1 MVYKTK
7 ISVTD
12 TVKKY
17 FLFMLMAFVGL
28 TAVAQDSDSDEDEG
42 EDDGQPAACENK
54 WGSDSVETAKQLSL
68 FNQYYQEKKYVE
80 AYPYWKYLFENAPC
94 IQKRITYAG
103 PFIVK
108 KKLREVVA
116 ERKPVYEAEKAK
128 KAELKAAGNQE
139 NYDAYKEEMK
149 VTREAYQAILDMHAE
164 EVFASHRKR
173 IEFWDGEAKVLGD
186 LADDMAKLTP
196 DRRIEALGIFEQSID
211 MAGDKTKYGVP
222 KDYIYAGVKAY
233 KAKEMSMDSL
243 FLILDKV
250 TPIIDANITKYT
262 ADGVSAKDSVTG
274 VKWLKTQDAVIG
286 MMKPYLDCD
295 KLEELKKPYFADK
308 KSDVNWLKATVK
320 LLDRGGCESK
330 AFYLECSEA
339 LFSLEPSSDA
349 ALSLAKAF
357 GKQGDDTK
365 AVSYYT
371 KAADLAP
378 NDDAKYDIW
387 IKLAKT
393 AKNNKQ
399 YSTVRDY
406 ARKALAINANSG
418 EAYILIGDAYA
429 ASASSCGSGDLGR
442 GGVYLVAVDK
452 YAKAKS
458 VDVSVA
464 EDAQAK
470 INKYSA
476 YFPGKE
482 DAFFKGINNGDA
494 YRVGCW
500 IGEST
505 SVRTIGG

>member
-1 MVYKTK
+1 M
-7 ISVTD
+7 
-12 TVKKY
+12 KKY
-17 FLFMLMAFVGL
+17 FLFMLMAFVGFA
-28 TAVAQDSDSDEDEG
+28 AVAQDTDDDKEVDE
-42 EDDGQPAACENK
+42 EDDGSPAACLNK

-68 FNQYYQEKKYVE
+68 FNQYYQEKKFVE

-116 ERKPVYEAEKAK
+116 ERKPVYAAEKEK
-128 KAELKAAGNQE
+128 LKELKAAGNQE
-139 NYDAYKEEMK
+139 NYDAYKAEMK
-149 VTREAYQAILDMHAE
+149 ANIAAYKDEVDGYAE
-164 EVFASHRKR
+164 QVFSSHRKR

-196 DRRIEALGIFEQSID
+196 DRRLEALGIFEKSID

-250 TPIIDANITKYT
+250 TPIIDANISKYT
-262 ADGVSAKDSVTG
+262 ADGVSDKDSSTG

-295 KLEELKKPYFADK
+295 KLEELKKPYFADNK
-308 KSDVNWLKATVK
+308 GDVNWLKSTVK

-339 LFSLEPSSDA
+339 LYTLEPNSDA

-357 GKQGDDTK
+357 GKQGDDAK

-429 ASASSCGSGDLGR
+429 ASASSCGSGELGR

-458 VDVSVA
+458 VDASVA

-482 DAFFKGINNGDA
+482 DAFFKGINNGDG

-505 SVRTIGG
+505 TVRTIGG

>member
-1 MVYKTK
+1 M
-7 ISVTD
+7 
-12 TVKKY
+12 KKY
-17 FLFMLMAFVGL
+17 LLFAFVAL
-28 TAVAQDSDSDEDEG
+28 VSVNATAQKNGNPESVECQ
-42 EDDGQPAACENK
+42 NK
-54 WGSDSVETAKQLSL
+54 WGADSVETAKQLSL

-94 IQKRITYAG
+94 IQKRVTYAG

-108 KKLREVVA
+108 KVIRKEVA
-116 ERKPVYEAEKAK
+116 ARKPIYAAEKAK
-128 KAELKAAGNQE
+128 KAELKAATAPGSIDA
-139 NYDAYKEEMK
+139 YKAYKEEMK
-149 VTREAYQAILDMHAE
+149 QTKDAHTAKINGLAE
-164 EVFASHRKR
+164 EAFAAHRKR
-173 IEFWDGEAKVLGD
+173 IEFWGGEAKVLGD

-196 DRRIEALGIFEQSID
+196 SRRIEALGLFEKSID
-211 MAGDKTKYGVP
+211 LAGDKTKYGVP

-250 TPIIDANITKYT
+250 NPIVDANVAKYT
-262 ADGVSAKDSVTG
+262 AAGVSAKDSATG
-274 VKWLKTQDAVIG
+274 VKWLKTQEAVIG

-308 KSDVNWLKATVK
+308 KGDIAWLKSTVQ

-339 LFSLEPSSDA
+339 LYALEPSSDA

-357 GKQGDDTK
+357 KKQGDDTK

-378 NDDAKYDIW
+378 NDDAKYTIW

-406 ARKALAINANSG
+406 ANKALAINPNSG

-429 ASASSCGSGDLGR
+429 ASATSCGTGELGR

-452 YAKAKS
+452 YAKAKK
-458 VDVSVA
+458 VDPSVA
-464 EDAQAK
+464 DAAQEK
-470 INKYSA
+470 INKYAA
-476 YFPGKE
+476 YFPVKSQ
-482 DAFFKGINNGDA
+482 AFFKGINNGDS

-505 SVRTIGG
+505 TVRTQEG